1 MMRHS
6 NFISLILNF
15 HLIGGRYF
23 ANRLAKLIK
32 HGRVSLGTE
41 EKGTIHYHR

>member
-1 MMRHS
+1 MIKRY

-15 HLIGGRYF
+15 RLIGGLHF

-32 HGRVSLGTE
+32 HKRVFLSIE
-41 EKGTIHYHR
+41 QKGSIDYHR

>member
-1 MMRHS
+1 MIKHS

-15 HLIGGRYF
+15 RLIGGRYF

-32 HGRVSLGTE
+32 HERVSLGIE
-41 EKGTIHYHR
+41 QKGSIHYHR